1 MRMKI
6 RVFGVLEKGD
16 RRKMKNV
23 PTKYTLPKKKK
34 NTHTHTHT
42 DTHTHKHTHTHTH
55 THTHMVNILHQN
67 FSQSEFISFLAGL
80 AIHATNPL
88 SSCFGFYSKKKLPLC
103 EAKSQ
108 TR

>member
-1 MRMKI
+1 MNDYLMRMKI
-6 RVFGVLEKGD
+6 RVLGELEKGY

-23 PTKYTLPKKKK
+23 PTIYTQQKK
-34 NTHTHTHT
+34 THTHI
-42 DTHTHKHTHTHTH
+42 
-55 THTHMVNILHQN
+55 VNILHQK

>member
-1 MRMKI
+1 MNDYLMRMKI
-6 RVFGVLEKGD
+6 RVLGVLEKGD

-23 PTKYTLPKKKK
+23 PKYTQPKKK
-34 NTHTHTHT
+34 HTHI
-42 DTHTHKHTHTHTH
+42 
-55 THTHMVNILHQN
+55 VNILHQK
-67 FSQSEFISFLAGL
+67 FSQSAFISFLAGL

-108 TR
+108 TW

>member
-1 MRMKI
+1 
-6 RVFGVLEKGD
+6 
-16 RRKMKNV
+16 MKNV
-23 PTKYTLPKKKK
+23 PTKYTQPKK
-34 NTHTHTHT
+34 THTH
-42 DTHTHKHTHTHTH
+42 
-55 THTHMVNILHQN
+55 
-67 FSQSEFISFLAGL
+67 SEYTTPEIFTEWIYFIFLAGL